1 MKINEGLIV
10 IVVLILIVAGLHFA
24 NNSFPCKTS
33 LSQSDIFSH
42 EDVDRLHRLVQKERA
57 YESKH
62 SDTFL
67 KDIGL
72 D

>member
-1 MKINEGLIV
+1 MKLHEGLIV
-10 IVVLILIVAGLHFA
+10 TFVLILITAGLHFA
-24 NNSFPCKTS
+24 NNSFPCKSGIT
-33 LSQSDIFSH
+33 QSDIISN

-62 SDTFL
+62 NDTFL